1 MPRGFGRLP
10 PRKNIRVSTT
20 KGHHMEIEELDLLVV
35 GGGKA
40 GKSLAMDLAAAGQR
54 VAMVERGMIGGTCIN
69 VACIPTKTLVNS
81 ARLLSVARRAAE
93 FGITLPGSPAG
104 SPAINIDLLRAR
116 KEDVVGTMVAGQRK
130 SFLGS
135 GMDLVIGQARFTA
148 PRTVE
153 VTDDAGT
160 RRLLRGTKVVVNT
173 GMVPFVPD
181 IPGLRAAE
189 PLTSTSILALES
201 LPRSIVI
208 LGGGYIGCEFA
219 SMLSI
224 MGVHVTVVQRRVA
237 LLPREDVDVSASVAG
252 ALAADGATL
261 VLGAEAVGVSRSGGR
276 VAVELSDGRKL
287 EAEEILVAVGRTPVT
302 AGLGLEA
309 AGIEL
314 TASGLVRVDE
324 FLRTTAD
331 NVWAAGDVAGT
342 PQFTHA
348 SWNDY
353 RILKANLD
361 GGSWS
366 TKDRLV
372 PYCVFTTPELG
383 RVGLSEAEAR
393 SAGHDVRIAKMPVA
407 AIPRARTVGQLDG
420 TWKAV
425 VERGTDRILGAA
437 LHGHES
443 SEVIAVLQ
451 MAMLGGLPYQRVRD
465 AVIAHPTMAEG
476 LQLLFSDAFLEA

>member
-1 MPRGFGRLP
+1 
-10 PRKNIRVSTT
+10 
-20 KGHHMEIEELDLLVV
+20 METEHFDLLVI

-81 ARLLSVARRAAE
+81 ARLLAATRRAAE
-93 FGITLPGSPAG
+93 FGIDAGTPAV
-104 SPAINIDLLRAR
+104 NLDLLRAR

-130 SFLGS
+130 SFLAS
-135 GMDLVIGQARFTA
+135 GMDLVIGQARFTG

-153 VTDDAGT
+153 VVDDAGT
-160 RRLLRGTKVVVNT
+160 PRSLSGTGVVVNT
-173 GMVPFVPD
+173 GMVPAVPD
-181 IPGLRAAE
+181 IPGLRAAQ
-189 PLTSTSILALES
+189 PLTSTSILTLAE
-201 LPRSIVI
+201 LPASIVI

-224 MGVHVTVVQRRVA
+224 MGVAVTLVQRGA
-237 LLPREDVDVSASVAG
+237 SLLPREDTDVSAAVTSALESDSVSVRLG
-252 ALAADGATL
+252 AAAESVVRTNGTVTVSLADGTTVEAAEVL
-261 VLGAEAVGVSRSGGR
+261 VAL
-276 VAVELSDGRKL
+276 GRK
-287 EAEEILVAVGRTPVT
+287 PVT

-309 AGIEL
+309 AGVDL
-314 TASGLVRVDE
+314 APGGLVAVDE

-331 NVWAAGDVAGT
+331 GVWAAGDVAGT

-353 RILKANLD
+353 RILKANLAAVP
-361 GGSWS
+361 GVALHS
-366 TKDRLV
+366 TRDRLI

-383 RVGLSEAEAR
+383 RVGLSEAQAR
-393 SAGHDVRIAKMPVA
+393 AAGHDVRIAKMPVT
-407 AIPRARTVGQLDG
+407 AIPRARTVGQLEG
-420 TWKAV
+420 MWKAV
-425 VERGTDRILGAA
+425 VERGTDRILGVS
-437 LHGHES
+437 LLGHES
-443 SEVIAVLQ
+443 SEVIAVVQ
-451 MAMLGGLPYQRVRD
+451 MAMLGGLPYQQVRD

>member
-1 MPRGFGRLP
+1 
-10 PRKNIRVSTT
+10 
-20 KGHHMEIEELDLLVV
+20 METENFDLLVV

-81 ARLLSVARRAAE
+81 ARLLAVTRRAAE
-93 FGITLPGSPAG
+93 FGITIPA
-104 SPAINIDLLRAR
+104 SPAIDIDLLRAR

-153 VTDDAGT
+153 VTDDGGT
-160 RRLLRGTKVVVNT
+160 RRTLSGTSVVVNT
-173 GMVPFVPD
+173 GMVPLVPEL
-181 IPGLRAAE
+181 PGLRAAK
-189 PLTSTSILALES
+189 PLTSTTILALAE
-201 LPRSIVI
+201 LPPSIVI

-219 SMLSI
+219 SMLAI
-224 MGVHVTVVQRRVA
+224 MGVSVTVVQRADV
-237 LLPREDVDVSASVAG
+237 LLPREDAGVSAAVAA
-252 ALAADGATL
+252 ALEADG
-261 VLGAEAVGVSRSGGR
+261 VSVRLGVAAESVSRAGGT
-276 VAVELSDGRKL
+276 VTVSLSDGTQ
-287 EAEEILVAVGRTPVT
+287 ATAAEILVAVGRTPVT
-302 AGLGLEA
+302 EGLGLDA
-309 AGIEL
+309 AGVEL
-314 TASGLVRVDE
+314 TDRGLITVDD
-324 FLRTTAD
+324 FLRTTAEG
-331 NVWAAGDVAGT
+331 VWAAGDVAGT

-353 RILKANLD
+353 RILKANLLAGPD
-361 GGSWS
+361 GTLQS
-366 TKDRLV
+366 TRDRLI

-393 SAGHDVRIAKMPVA
+393 AAGHDVRMATMPVS

-420 TWKAV
+420 IWKAV
-425 VERGTDRILGAA
+425 VERGTDQILGVS
-437 LHGHES
+437 LLGHEA
-443 SEVIAVLQ
+443 SEVIAVVQ
-451 MAMLGGLPYQRVRD
+451 MAMLGKLPYQRLRD

-476 LQLLFSDAFLEA
+476 LQLLFSDAFLEQ

>member
-1 MPRGFGRLP
+1 MD
-10 PRKNIRVSTT
+10 
-20 KGHHMEIEELDLLVV
+20 IEEFDLLVV

-81 ARLLSVARRAAE
+81 ARLLALTRRAAE
-93 FGITLPGSPAG
+93 FGIDGAQSP
-104 SPAINIDLLRAR
+104 SIDINLLRSR

-135 GMDLVIGQARFTA
+135 GMDLVIGEARFTG

-153 VTDDAGT
+153 VNDDDGT
-160 RRLLRGTKVVVNT
+160 RRTLRGTNVVVNT
-173 GMVPFVPD
+173 GMVPTVPD
-181 IPGLRAAE
+181 LPGMRAAE
-189 PLTSTSILALES
+189 PLTSTTILALET
-201 LPRSIVI
+201 LPESILI

-224 MGVHVTVVQRRVA
+224 MGVHVTIIQRGA
-237 LLPREDVDVSASVAG
+237 SLLPREDADVSAAVA
-252 ALAADGATL
+252 ASLTADGVDIRTGVSADS
-261 VLGAEAVGVSRSGGR
+261 VSRSAG
-276 VAVELSDGRKL
+276 VVTMALSDGSSVYAQDL
-287 EAEEILVAVGRTPVT
+287 LVAVGRTPVT
-302 AGLGLEA
+302 AALGLET
-309 AGIEL
+309 AGVEL
-314 TASGLVRVDE
+314 TERGLVKVDE
-324 FLRTTAD
+324 FLRTTAE

-353 RILKANLD
+353 RVLKSNLA

-366 TKDRLV
+366 TKDRLI

-383 RVGLSEAEAR
+383 RVGLSESEAR
-393 SAGHDVRIAKMPVA
+393 AAGLDVRIAKMPVS
-407 AIPRARTVGQLDG
+407 AIPRARTVGQLEG
-420 TWKAV
+420 IWKAV
-425 VERGTDRILGAA
+425 VERGTDKILGAA
-437 LHGHES
+437 LLGHES
-443 SEVIAVLQ
+443 SEVTAVVQ
-451 MAMLGGLPYQRVRD
+451 MAMLGGLPYQQLRD

-476 LQLLFSDAFLEA
+476 LQLLFSDAFLEV

>member
-1 MPRGFGRLP
+1 MD
-10 PRKNIRVSTT
+10 
-20 KGHHMEIEELDLLVV
+20 IEEFDLLVV

-81 ARLLSVARRAAE
+81 ARLLAMTRRAAE
-93 FGITLPGSPAG
+93 FGITVPSQ
-104 SPAINIDLLRAR
+104 PAIDIELLRAR

-135 GMDLVIGQARFTA
+135 GMDLVIGEARFTA

-153 VTDDAGT
+153 VSDDAGT
-160 RRLLRGTKVVVNT
+160 LRTLRGTNVVVNT
-173 GMVPFVPD
+173 GMVPHVPD
-181 IPGLRAAE
+181 LPGLRAAQ

-201 LPRSIVI
+201 LPKSIII

-224 MGVHVTVVQRRVA
+224 MGVQVTVVQRRGV
-237 LLPREDVDVSASVAG
+237 LLPREDVDVSESVAN
-252 ALAADGATL
+252 ALSADGITL
-261 VLGAEAVGVSRSGGR
+261 VLGAEATAVSRNGGT
-276 VAVELSDGRKL
+276 VSVELSDGRKL

-302 AGLGLEA
+302 AALGLDA
-309 AGIEL
+309 TGVEL
-314 TASGLVRVDE
+314 TDAGLVKVDE

-331 NVWAAGDVAGT
+331 SVWAAGDVAGT

-353 RILKANLD
+353 RILKSNLA

-366 TKDRLV
+366 TKDRLI

-383 RVGLSEAEAR
+383 RVGLSETEALH
-393 SAGHDVRIAKMPVA
+393 AGYNVRIATMPVS

-420 TWKAV
+420 RWKAV
-425 VERGTDRILGAA
+425 VDRDTDQILGAA

-443 SEVIAVLQ
+443 SEVIAVVQ
-451 MAMLGGLPYQRVRD
+451 MAILGKLPYQQLRD

-476 LQLLFSDAFLEA
+476 LQLLFSDAFLGA

>member
-1 MPRGFGRLP
+1 
-10 PRKNIRVSTT
+10 
-20 KGHHMEIEELDLLVV
+20 METEHFDLLVI

-81 ARLLSVARRAAE
+81 ARLLAATRRAAE
-93 FGITLPGSPAG
+93 FGIDAGTPAV
-104 SPAINIDLLRAR
+104 NLDLLRAR

-130 SFLGS
+130 SFLAS
-135 GMDLVIGQARFTA
+135 GMDLVIGQARFTG

-153 VTDDAGT
+153 VVDDAGT
-160 RRLLRGTKVVVNT
+160 PRSLSGTSVVVNT
-173 GMVPFVPD
+173 GMVPAVPD
-181 IPGLRAAE
+181 IPGLRAAQ
-189 PLTSTSILALES
+189 PLTSTSILTLAE
-201 LPRSIVI
+201 LPASIVI

-224 MGVHVTVVQRRVA
+224 MGVAVTLVQRGA
-237 LLPREDVDVSASVAG
+237 SLLPREDTDVSAAVTSALESDGVSVRLG
-252 ALAADGATL
+252 AAAESVVRTNGTVTVSLADGTTVEA
-261 VLGAEAVGVSRSGGR
+261 AEV
-276 VAVELSDGRKL
+276 
-287 EAEEILVAVGRTPVT
+287 LVALGREPVT

-309 AGIEL
+309 AGVDL
-314 TASGLVRVDE
+314 APGGLVAVDE

-331 NVWAAGDVAGT
+331 GVWAAGDVAGT

-353 RILKANLD
+353 RILKANLAA
-361 GGSWS
+361 GPGVALHS
-366 TKDRLV
+366 TRDRLI

-383 RVGLSEAEAR
+383 RVGLSEAQAR
-393 SAGHDVRIAKMPVA
+393 AAGHDVRIAKMPVT
-407 AIPRARTVGQLDG
+407 AIPRARTVGQLEG
-420 TWKAV
+420 MWKAV
-425 VERGTDRILGAA
+425 VERGTDRILGVS
-437 LHGHES
+437 LLGHES
-443 SEVIAVLQ
+443 SEVIAVVQ
-451 MAMLGGLPYQRVRD
+451 MAMLGGLPYQQVRD